1 MTGTMTAIEISQPGG
16 PEVLT
21 PVTRARPEPGLGEV
35 LIRVEAAGIN
45 RPDVLQRQGLY
56 PAPDG
61 ASDLP
66 GLEVAG
72 EIVALGTGAPE
83 SLMGARVCAL
93 LPGGGYAHYAVV
105 DHRHCLPVPD
115 GFSMVE
121 AAAMPETFS
130 TVWTNV
136 FQDAGL
142 TSDERLLMPGG
153 SSGIGTTAI
162 MIARAIGAEVFATAG
177 TDEKC
182 EAIAKLGATRVFNYR
197 TGDWETE
204 IRDAGGVDVVL
215 DMVGGENINKHL
227 NCLRPHGRHV
237 SIAFLGGMQA
247 TIDIVSIM
255 RKRLTLTG
263 STLRARSA
271 DEKADVI
278 DGLRDHVWPLTGDH
292 DLKPVIDSTFP
303 LEQAAAAHARM
314 DEGSHIGKIVLT
326 VDH

>member
-1 MTGTMTAIEISQPGG
+1 MSNTMTAVEISQPGG
-16 PEVLT
+16 PEVLK
-21 PVTRARPEPGLGEV
+21 PVERARPEPGPGEV
-35 LIRVEAAGIN
+35 LIRVAAAGIN
-45 RPDVLQRQGLY
+45 RPDVLQRMGFY
-56 PAPDG
+56 PAPEG
-61 ASDLP
+61 ATDLP

-72 EIVALGTGAPE
+72 EIVALGTGVPD
-83 SLMGARVCAL
+83 SLKDTKVCAL
-93 LPGGGYAHYAVV
+93 LPGGGYAQYAVV
-105 DHRHCLPVPD
+105 DHRHCLPMPD

-121 AAAMPETFS
+121 AAAMPETFC

-142 TSDERLLMPGG
+142 NSDERLLMPGG

-182 EAIAKLGATRVFNYR
+182 AAIAALGATRVFNYK
-197 TGDWETE
+197 TQDWEKE
-204 IRDAGGVDVVL
+204 IKDAGGVDVVL
-215 DMVGGENINKHL
+215 DMVGGENVNKHL

-271 DEKADVI
+271 DEKAEVI
-278 DGLRDHVWPLTGDH
+278 DGLRDHVWPLTGEH

-303 LEQAAAAHARM
+303 LEQAAKAHARM
-314 DEGSHIGKIVLT
+314 DEGSHVGKIVLT
-326 VDH
+326 VEH

>member
-1 MTGTMTAIEISQPGG
+1 MKAIEISQPGG
-16 PEVLT
+16 PDVLK
-21 PVTRARPEPGLGEV
+21 PVERPRPEPGLGEV

-56 PAPDG
+56 PAPEG

-72 EIVALGTGAPE
+72 EIVATGTGAPD
-83 SLMGARVCAL
+83 SLMGTKVCAL
-93 LPGGGYAHYAVV
+93 LPGGGYAQYAVV

-115 GFSMVE
+115 SFSMVE
-121 AAAMPETFS
+121 AAAMPETFC

-162 MIARAIGAEVFATAG
+162 MIARAIGADVFATAG

-182 EAIAKLGATRVFNYR
+182 AAIADLGATRVFNYK
-197 TGDWETE
+197 TQDWEKE
-204 IRDAGGVDVVL
+204 IKDAGGVDVVL
-215 DMVGGENINKHL
+215 DMVGGENVNRHL

-263 STLRARSA
+263 STLRARTA
-271 DEKADVI
+271 DEKAEVI
-278 DGLRDHVWPLTGDH
+278 DGLRDHVWPLTGEH
-292 DLKPVIDSTFP
+292 NLKPVIDSTFP
-303 LEQAAAAHARM
+303 LEDAAKAHARM

>member
-1 MTGTMTAIEISQPGG
+1 MTDLMTAIEISQPGG
-16 PEVLT
+16 PDVLKPGERPR
-21 PVTRARPEPGLGEV
+21 PVPGLGEV

-45 RPDVLQRQGLY
+45 RPDVLQRQGFY
-56 PAPDG
+56 PAPPG

-72 EIVALGTGAPE
+72 EIVDLGTGVPD
-83 SLMGARVCAL
+83 SLTGTRVCAL
-93 LPGGGYAHYAVV
+93 LPGGGYAQYAVV

-121 AAAMPETFS
+121 AAAMPETFC

-162 MIARAIGAEVFATAG
+162 MIAKAIGAEVFTTAG
-177 TDEKC
+177 ADEKC
-182 EAIAKLGATRVFNYR
+182 AAIADLGATRVFKYK
-197 TGDWETE
+197 TDDWEKQ
-204 IRDAGGVDVVL
+204 IKDAGGVDVVL
-215 DMVGGENINKHL
+215 DMVGGENVNKHL

-263 STLRARSA
+263 STLRSRTA

-278 DGLRDHVWPLTGDH
+278 DGLRDHVWPLTGEH
-292 DLKPVIDSTFP
+292 NLKPVIDSTFP
-303 LEQAAAAHARM
+303 LERASEAHDRM
-314 DEGSHIGKIVLT
+314 EEGSHIGKIVLT
-326 VDH
+326 VEH

>member
-1 MTGTMTAIEISQPGG
+1 MTAIEISQPGG
-16 PEVLT
+16 PEVLK
-21 PVTRARPEPGLGEV
+21 PVDRARPEPGLGEV

-45 RPDVLQRQGLY
+45 RPDVLQRKGLY

-83 SLMGARVCAL
+83 SLMGTRVCAL
-93 LPGGGYAHYAVV
+93 LPGGGYAQYATV

-115 GFSMVE
+115 GFSMIE
-121 AAAMPETFS
+121 AAAMPETFC
-130 TVWTNV
+130 TVWTNL

-182 EAIAKLGATRVFNYR
+182 AAIAGLGATRVFNY
-197 TGDWETE
+197 TTEDWETQ

-215 DMVGGENINKHL
+215 DMVGGENVNRHL
-227 NCLRPHGRHV
+227 TCLRPHGRHV

-271 DEKADVI
+271 DEKAEVI
-278 DGLRDHVWPLTGDH
+278 DGLREHVWPLADSH
-292 DLKPVIDSTFP
+292 RLKPLIDSTFP
-303 LEQAAAAHARM
+303 LERASEAHARM
-314 DEGSHIGKIVLT
+314 EDGGHIGKIVLT
-326 VDH
+326 VDP